1 MNRALHPGDCVRHD
15 DGREGII
22 DGIYAEAVALVRWDE
37 PAVSY
42 ESTERLSKVKSERA
56 DPTCAS
62 PVRKTAKRKMPDEEG
77 WSSLVR
83 SGRA

>member
-1 MNRALHPGDCVRHD
+1 MINALHPGDCVRHD

-37 PAVSY
+37 QTVSY

-56 DPTCAS
+56 DATCAS
-62 PVRKTAKRKMPDEEG
+62 SVRKTAKQN
-77 WSSLVR
+77 VQ
-83 SGRA
+83 